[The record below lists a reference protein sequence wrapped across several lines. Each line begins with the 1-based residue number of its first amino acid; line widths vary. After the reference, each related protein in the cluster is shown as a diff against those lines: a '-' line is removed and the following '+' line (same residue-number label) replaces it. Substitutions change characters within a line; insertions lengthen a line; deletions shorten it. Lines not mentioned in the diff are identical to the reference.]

1 MPKLNSVVNILG
13 HLAAGDSNASVI
25 RKSISSMVVQSLKK
39 PLKDSRDTDV
49 ATVPYILNL
58 CSLDASLIPSLT
70 VNLYRSAVSSCTD
83 DGNKTRL
90 FKQRE
95 FFDKFLFFF
104 NF

>member
-25 RKSISSMVVQSLKK
+25 RKSISAMVVQSLKK

-90 FKQRE
+90 LKQSSLINFYI
-95 FFDKFLFFF
+95 FFIF
-104 NF
+104 